1 MIRFIIDAVE
11 LIKNEILHLSL
22 MQELPMLL
30 LALSIAPGFAISLF
44 IFLKD
49 RYNREPGLKL
59 LICFLL
65 GCLSVIPA
73 IIIQVFTTKPADHLL
88 GEGILF
94 TAFFA
99 YIIVA
104 LSEELSKFVMLR
116 YYAFPKKS
124 FDEPFDG
131 IVYSVM
137 VGMGFATVENIGYV
151 MQHGVGTALL
161 RMFLSVPA
169 HATFAILMG
178 YYVGKAKFHPKR
190 RFNNLFSGLFWAVF
204 FHGTYDFFLFLQGK
218 EFVNKFIGDGL
229 LFLGAVASFIVAI
242 WLSKRA
248 IREHEQT
255 SKSMFENSKLYNNF

>member
-1 MIRFIIDAVE
+1 
-11 LIKNEILHLSL
+11 
-22 MQELPMLL
+22 MLL
-30 LALSIAPGFAISLF
+30 LALSLAPGIAICMY

-49 RYNREPGLKL
+49 RFNKEPKL
-59 LICFLL
+59 NLIVSFLL

-73 IIIQVFTTKPADHLL
+73 LFIQIFSTKPADAYF

-99 YIIVA
+99 YVIVS

-124 FDEPFDG
+124 FDEPYDG

-151 MQHGVGTALL
+151 FQHGINTALL

-169 HATFAILMG
+169 HGTFAVLMG
-178 YYVGKAKFHPKR
+178 YYAGKAKFDHEKR
-190 RFNNLFSGLFWAVF
+190 FYYLVLGLFWAVF

-218 EFVNKFIGDGL
+218 DEINKYVSDGL
-229 LFLGAVASFIVAI
+229 LFAGAVASFIVAI
-242 WLSKRA
+242 RFSRKAIKEHVDISRRMHGDSELS
-248 IREHEQT
+248 
-255 SKSMFENSKLYNNF
+255 

>member
-1 MIRFIIDAVE
+1 
-11 LIKNEILHLSL
+11 
-22 MQELPMLL
+22 MLL
-30 LALSIAPGFAISLF
+30 LALSIAPGIAISLY

-49 RYNREPGLKL
+49 QFNKEPKL
-59 LICFLL
+59 NLIVSFLL

-73 IIIQVFTTKPADHLL
+73 IIIQVFSTKPADVFL

-99 YIIVA
+99 FIIVA
-104 LSEELSKFVMLR
+104 LSEELSKFIMLR

-124 FDEPFDG
+124 FDEPYDG

-151 MQHGVGTALL
+151 FQHGINTALL

-169 HATFAILMG
+169 HGTFAVLMG
-178 YYVGKAKFHPKR
+178 YFVGKAKFHSEKR
-190 RFNNLFSGLFWAVF
+190 FYYLCLGLFWAVF

-218 EFVNKFIGDGL
+218 DEINKYVSDGL
-229 LFLGAVASFIVAI
+229 LFAGAVASFIIAIRFSRKAINEHVA
-242 WLSKRA
+242 LSKRMHGSA
-248 IREHEQT
+248 GEV
-255 SKSMFENSKLYNNF
+255 